1 MKKQELLAKIA
12 EESGLNKT
20 KVESVLKSLA
30 ATAKVEV
37 VTKGEF
43 TLQDICKIKTS
54 IRKAG
59 ERRNPGTGQ
68 VFHSPEK
75 KVVKI
80 TPAKFLRDAVL

>member
-1 MKKQELLAKIA
+1 MNKQELLAKIA

-30 ATAKVEV
+30 ATAKDEV

>member
-37 VTKGEF
+37 VTKGE
-43 TLQDICKIKTS
+43 KSSKNY
-54 IRKAG
+54 AG
-59 ERRNPGTGQ
+59 EIFKRCSALTQNIPSVGLGW
-68 VFHSPEK
+68 
-75 KVVKI
+75 I
-80 TPAKFLRDAVL
+80 

>member
-1 MKKQELLAKIA
+1 MTKQELLAKIA
-12 EESGLNKT
+12 KECGLNKT

-30 ATAKVEV
+30 STAKNEV

-59 ERRNPGTGQ
+59 ERRNPRTGEM
-68 VFHSPEK
+68 FHSPEK
-75 KVVKI
+75 MVVKV
-80 TPAKFLRDAVL
+80 TPAKVLRDAVL